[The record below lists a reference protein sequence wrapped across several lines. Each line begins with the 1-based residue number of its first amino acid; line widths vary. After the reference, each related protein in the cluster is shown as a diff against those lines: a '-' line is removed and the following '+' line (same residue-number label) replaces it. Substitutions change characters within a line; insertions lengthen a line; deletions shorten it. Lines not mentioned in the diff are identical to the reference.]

1 MVAAG
6 LQIVFGVQKIVNLA
20 CGSFYAIGA
29 YFGITALAWAIRLG
43 LPPVTF
49 IPILIASGLLLA
61 LVLGPAIERLL
72 RFVYHRDEHF
82 QLLLTFALV
91 LIFEDIIRMFWGASP
106 LQTSNVYLAFGE
118 VQLAPNLTIP
128 NYNLIVIA
136 IALAISL
143 GFGWFL
149 QGTRFGKIVRATAEN
164 APMCE
169 ALCIDIAKVYVA
181 VFTLGVA
188 LGTVG
193 GALVVP
199 ATAASLDM
207 GVELIVDAFAVVI
220 VGGLGSMPGALV
232 GALVVGLIR
241 AAAIWLYPEFEML
254 AIYVVVIAVLILRPR
269 GLLGKS
275 A

>member
-1 MVAAG
+1 
-6 LQIVFGVQKIVNLA
+6 
-20 CGSFYAIGA
+20 
-29 YFGITALAWAIRLG
+29 
-43 LPPVTF
+43 
-49 IPILIASGLLLA
+49 
-61 LVLGPAIERLL
+61 
-72 RFVYHRDEHF
+72 
-82 QLLLTFALV
+82 
-91 LIFEDIIRMFWGASP
+91 
-106 LQTSNVYLAFGE
+106 
-118 VQLAPNLTIP
+118 
-128 NYNLIVIA
+128 
-136 IALAISL
+136 
-143 GFGWFL
+143 
-149 QGTRFGKIVRATAEN
+149 
-164 APMCE
+164 MCE

-241 AAAIWLYPEFEML
+241 AAAMWLYPEFEML